1 LGEFE
6 LWVQLFIPYTRLNLT
21 RFLGPVHLKAT
32 LRLSYEY
39 LRLYINAFGFQA
51 AITQAYTL
59 MSTNN
64 TSTSQEEYLKEFFS
78 DIASMDDARFIYG
91 ALEAAKS
98 YLSILTTEVDPEEH
112 LRFMPLRYYM

>member
-1 LGEFE
+1 VGTTFYSL
-6 LWVQLFIPYTRLNLT
+6 YTRLNLT
-21 RFLGPVHLKAT
+21 RFLDPVHLKAT

-64 TSTSQEEYLKEFFS
+64 TGISQAEYLRSFFS
-78 DIASMDDARFIYG
+78 NIDSIDDARFIYG
-91 ALEAAKS
+91 ALDAAKS
-98 YLSILTTEVDPEEH
+98 YLSILTTVVNPEKH